1 MVLKETKLSIQ
12 KNGRNEK
19 SKRHYKP
26 LALAELVKN
35 KTRMTTKEYLEFLKS
50 EHLAEE
56 KITEQRNGD
65 YSGKDNDAFSNF
77 RRYGEI
83 QFLSRMY
90 EKLNRIEN
98 ILLSGKTYCNDE
110 SVKDTLRDLSNY
122 CHLLSGFLE
131 DKRQI
136 AQKCEN

>member
-1 MVLKETKLSIQ
+1 MVIVRRPES
-12 KNGRNEK
+12 
-19 SKRHYKP
+19 
-26 LALAELVKN
+26 LAVAELDKE
-35 KTRMTTKEYLEFLKS
+35 KTRMTPQQYLEFLKA

-56 KITEQRNGD
+56 QITAQRNGD

-83 QFLSRMY
+83 QFLSRMW
-90 EKLNRIEN
+90 EKFNRIEN
-98 ILLSGKTYCNDE
+98 ILLSGKTHCKDE

-131 DKRQI
+131 DK
-136 AQKCEN
+136 K